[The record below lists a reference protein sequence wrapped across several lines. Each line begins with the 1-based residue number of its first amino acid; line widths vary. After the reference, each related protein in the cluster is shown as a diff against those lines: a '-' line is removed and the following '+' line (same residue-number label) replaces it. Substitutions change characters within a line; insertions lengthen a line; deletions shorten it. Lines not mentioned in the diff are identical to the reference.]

1 MLQGLPQLSYPSC
14 VMINR
19 RFFVKLRASLLDVD
33 LCTSL
38 NPKWELPFENP
49 FENRESCEDVHSDH
63 CVCFA
68 LYLSLCL
75 A

>member
-1 MLQGLPQLSYPSC
+1 
-14 VMINR
+14 MINR
-19 RFFVKLRASLLDVD
+19 RCFVRLRASILDVD
-33 LCTSL
+33 LCMCL

-63 CVCFA
+63 CVCFG